1 MEKQKPASAPRL
13 PFRRLVDPKLQG
25 ELIELAF
32 LHKAVSLG
40 FAVAKP
46 YGASERY
53 DFIVDYRDNID
64 RKLLRVQVKSTALLH
79 QGCYRIW
86 CAHSRTRYSRTPYSR
101 RQIDFLVAYIMPEN
115 AWYVFPVAVIGV
127 RTCIKLFTQHR
138 KTKSR
143 YEQFREAWHLM
154 SDPLE
159 QVGKP
164 ASFPGQE
171 LAGEGARSTQP
182 SLGQ

>member
-1 MEKQKPASAPRL
+1 MEKEKPTSAPRL
-13 PFRRLVDPKLQG
+13 PFRRTVDPKLQG

-46 YGASERY
+46 YGDSERY

-64 RKLLRVQVKSTALLH
+64 RKLLRVQVKSTAVLH
-79 QGCYRIW
+79 QGSYRVLCSHCSTWRHRI
-86 CAHSRTRYSRTPYSR
+86 AYST

-138 KTKSR
+138 KTRSR
-143 YEQFREAWHLM
+143 FEEFREAWHLM
-154 SDPLE
+154 SDPV
-159 QVGKP
+159 QQIDDVARTTDAP
-164 ASFPGQE
+164 ASWPT
-171 LAGEGARSTQP
+171 L
-182 SLGQ
+182 

>member
-1 MEKQKPASAPRL
+1 MEKENPTSAPRL
-13 PFRRLVDPKLQG
+13 PLRRTGDPKLQG

-46 YGASERY
+46 YGDSERY
-53 DFIVDYRDNID
+53 DFIVDYRDSID

-86 CAHSRTRYSRTPYSR
+86 CAHSRTRRYRSAYSI
-101 RQIDFLVAYIMPEN
+101 RQIDFLVAYIIPEN

-138 KTKSR
+138 KTRSR
-143 YEQFREAWHLM
+143 FEEFREAWHLM
-154 SDPLE
+154 SDPVEGLPSSA
-159 QVGKP
+159 P
-164 ASFPGQE
+164 ATNIQE
-171 LAGEGARSTQP
+171 LNP
-182 SLGQ
+182 